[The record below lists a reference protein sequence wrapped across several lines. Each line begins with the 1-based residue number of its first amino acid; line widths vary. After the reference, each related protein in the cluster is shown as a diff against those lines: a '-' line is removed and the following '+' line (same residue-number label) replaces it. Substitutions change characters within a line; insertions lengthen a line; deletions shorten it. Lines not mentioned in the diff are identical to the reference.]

1 MFIKGNGQY
10 IEYDEVIKVLLE
22 RSKQGNSI
30 VVGCDSQRKKRKHIF
45 VIAIAAVDEGNGG
58 IFFIKKWKEIKRY
71 AISEKLW
78 KEGALVIEMAEKLRD
93 VGIPIDKIEIHLDL
107 SEDGGSRKFVKGI
120 VGMCLGYG
128 FEAKIKQEAWCS
140 SGLADRYSRS

>member
-58 IFFIKKWKEIKRY
+58 
-71 AISEKLW
+71 
-78 KEGALVIEMAEKLRD
+78 
-93 VGIPIDKIEIHLDL
+93 
-107 SEDGGSRKFVKGI
+107 
-120 VGMCLGYG
+120 
-128 FEAKIKQEAWCS
+128 
-140 SGLADRYSRS
+140 